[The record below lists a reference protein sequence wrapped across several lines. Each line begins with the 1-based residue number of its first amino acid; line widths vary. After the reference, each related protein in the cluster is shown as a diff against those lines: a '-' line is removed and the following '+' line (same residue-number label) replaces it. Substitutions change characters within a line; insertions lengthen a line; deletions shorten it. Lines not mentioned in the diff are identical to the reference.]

1 MHLNS
6 SFFKKVLSNH
16 KALSSMISSFEKLNN
31 TFTSFQKNLKNI
43 KSSRIFETKISL
55 SPRHFSSLKFTLCQL
70 NIKIDLLILFVVS
83 TMQFF
88 LIFEYFLKIIILRFG
103 RKSIPLSTEQ
113 ISRYV
118 HYPWTLSSVR
128 LHMLDISSGYR
139 RAKDLPLKLTH
150 LSIPITSL

>member
-1 MHLNS
+1 
-6 SFFKKVLSNH
+6 
-16 KALSSMISSFEKLNN
+16 
-31 TFTSFQKNLKNI
+31 
-43 KSSRIFETKISL
+43 
-55 SPRHFSSLKFTLCQL
+55 
-70 NIKIDLLILFVVS
+70 
-83 TMQFF
+83 MQFF